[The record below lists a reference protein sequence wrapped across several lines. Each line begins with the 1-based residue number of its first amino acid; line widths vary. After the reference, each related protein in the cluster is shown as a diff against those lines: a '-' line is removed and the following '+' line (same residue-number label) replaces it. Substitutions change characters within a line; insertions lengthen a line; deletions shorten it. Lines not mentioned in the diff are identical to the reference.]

1 LLEKETTPRG
11 PKQDHQ
17 ADFPLI
23 SEYKNLKN
31 YLVVG
36 RENRSILQDSGRV
49 LHKRSEVKTDTFV
62 NSVLFRF
69 TKGLFRDIPFSDKL
83 LDYLHEVSAVWCSG
97 A

>member
-23 SEYKNLKN
+23 SEYKNLKK

-36 RENRSILQDSGRV
+36 RENRSILQDSGKGAARK
-49 LHKRSEVKTDTFV
+49 KRSENRYICK
-62 NSVLFRF
+62 FRVVPF
-69 TKGLFRDIPFSDKL
+69 HKGLVLRHTIQ
-83 LDYLHEVSAVWCSG
+83 
-97 A
+97 